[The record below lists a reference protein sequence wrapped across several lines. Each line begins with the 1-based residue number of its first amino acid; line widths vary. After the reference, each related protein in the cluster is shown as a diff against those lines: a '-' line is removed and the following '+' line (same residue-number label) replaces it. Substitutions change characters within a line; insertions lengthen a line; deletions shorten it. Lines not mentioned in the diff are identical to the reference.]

1 MNIKDIELRTGMT
14 RANIRYYESLG
25 LLSPV
30 RSENGYRDYSE
41 EDISALQKIK
51 LLRSLEV
58 SLEDIG
64 ALSRGEA
71 EMDTVLSRQL
81 KALEAKEQEMQQAR
95 ELCRLL
101 RADSVDYANLNAS
114 YYLDRMSVR
123 PAAMKVA
130 REKDKPPKVTNY
142 VLRFFARQLD
152 FFIYQTLI
160 NCTFLL
166 SGVNIAALL
175 QGSRILLT
183 LLGIALMLFME
194 PLLLCTWGTT
204 PGKWIMGLSVRL
216 YNGKKL
222 DYMDGMA
229 RTFSVICWGYGFFLP
244 IYSIVRLIMSGVACS
259 NEEELRWD
267 DGCVMMQKDENL
279 LRWLPLFG
287 AYALCVGL
295 IVLCTLSA
303 VMPNNRGELSVEE
316 FVENY
321 NDYAIFSNASDLRL
335 DTNGRLQLS
344 TSPGTGYSVSLGS
357 SPLPLFSFQEE
368 NGIMTGF
375 TISLHCSSESLF
387 PSSCANEIL
396 IASQSYINGV
406 EGKLRTKA
414 FDPLVEILN
423 ERPFEDFHLTIQ
435 DYELQADYSIEG
447 YTKTGMDFLFP
458 SDIAKEHSYSLLF
471 TLRPVE

>member
-1 MNIKDIELRTGMT
+1 MNIKETELRTGMT

-25 LLSPV
+25 LLSPA

-41 EDISALQKIK
+41 EDIKALLKIK

-71 EMDTVLSRQL
+71 ELEGVLSRQL
-81 KALEAKEQEMQQAR
+81 LELEEKEQELLQAR
-95 ELCRLL
+95 ELCR
-101 RADSVDYANLNAS
+101 RMCSDKAEYVNLNAS
-114 YYLDRMSVR
+114 YYLEQMHY
-123 PAAMKVA
+123 PAKAISAA
-130 REKDKPPKVTNY
+130 RIKDTPPKVTNY

-152 FFIYQTLI
+152 LFIYQTLV

-166 SGVNIAALL
+166 GGVNIAALP

-183 LLGIALMLFME
+183 LLGIALMLFVE

-222 DYMDGMA
+222 EYMDGMA

-279 LRWLPLFG
+279 LRWFPLAG
-287 AYALCVGL
+287 GYAVCIGL
-295 IVLCTLSA
+295 ILLCTMSA
-303 VMPNNRGELSVEE
+303 MMPDNRGPLTVEE

-321 NDYAIFSNASDLRL
+321 NDYAVFSNASNLRL
-335 DTNGRLQLS
+335 GTNGRFQPS
-344 TSPGTGYSVSLGS
+344 SSPGSGYSVSLGS
-357 SPLPLFSFQEE
+357 SPVPQFSFQEE

-375 TISLHCSSESLF
+375 TISLNCSSESSF

-396 IASQSYINGV
+396 IASQSYINAM
-406 EGKLRTKA
+406 EGRLRTKA

-423 ERPFEDFHLTIQ
+423 EQPFEDFHLTIQ
-435 DYELQADYSIEG
+435 GYELRADYSIEG
-447 YTKTGMDFLFP
+447 YSITGMNFLFP
-458 SDIAKEHSYSLLF
+458 SDIAKEHSYSFLF
-471 TLRPVE
+471 TLSPAE